1 MPSRRRWRR
10 RDEERYRDVAWER
23 RERMLAT
30 PLIADSLI
38 GRGTAGGRKIIR
50 LLPTRATSHPCGFVV
65 PVPLSREYSEG
76 AEGALKGTY
85 TRGLHAEYTAS
96 CNSERLVITVADE
109 VTGNTGDRT
118 GSPARGLLL
127 CADDDLYMRSYTGS
141 YGAPL
146 SALRRTP
153 MAVRRVLRFHYF
165 SLSLINP
172 SRSSTCWGP
181 LESRVLK
188 ISSSDVNTGYRLTRE
203 GGLMSEVER
212 TRALTQP
219 RRTIYYDQSRSRA
232 SSLHAS

>member
-1 MPSRRRWRR
+1 MRISQPIIIFADPSIPSRSRRNATWRATR
-10 RDEERYRDVAWER
+10 HCAP
-23 RERMLAT
+23 LAKDT
-30 PLIADSLI
+30 NWDSCIAQ
-38 GRGTAGGRKIIR
+38 
-50 LLPTRATSHPCGFVV
+50 RATSHPCGFVV

-181 LESRVLK
+181 L
-188 ISSSDVNTGYRLTRE
+188 
-203 GGLMSEVER
+203 
-212 TRALTQP
+212 
-219 RRTIYYDQSRSRA
+219 
-232 SSLHAS
+232 